1 MRKTKKNHALQ
12 RSASTLTSASTN
24 STRSTFSR
32 IWGSFRRSHSSH
44 SVSDGFKP
52 LDRLESSTD
61 DVLLMAPDP
70 HHPHGH
76 RHQHHVHH
84 AHGGGGGGGVEII
97 KSISELDNSVVS
109 FNHGN
114 VETIPPGES
123 HHQ

>member
-12 RSASTLTSASTN
+12 RSASTLTSASSSTN

-32 IWGSFRRSHSSH
+32 IWGSFRRSQSSH

-61 DVLLMAPDP
+61 DVLLMAPAP
-70 HHPHGH
+70 HHHHPHGH
-76 RHQHHVHH
+76 RVH
-84 AHGGGGGGGVEII
+84 AHVGGGGVEII

>member
-61 DVLLMAPDP
+61 DVLLMAPAP
-70 HHPHGH
+70 HHHHPHGH
-76 RHQHHVHH
+76 RVH
-84 AHGGGGGGGVEII
+84 AHVGGGGVEII